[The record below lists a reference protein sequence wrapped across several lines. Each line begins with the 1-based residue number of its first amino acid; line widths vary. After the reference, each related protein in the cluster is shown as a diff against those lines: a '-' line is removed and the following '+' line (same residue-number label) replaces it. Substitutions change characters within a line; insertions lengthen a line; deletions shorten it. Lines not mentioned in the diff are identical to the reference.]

1 MDKKDV
7 VYAVFISDGADQ
19 NVLVATLYCMLDPD
33 ILVQKKSIMK

>member
-7 VYAVFISDGADQ
+7 VSAAYISDGVDQ
-19 NVLVATLYCMLDPD
+19 NVLVVMLYCILDPD

>member
-7 VYAVFISDGADQ
+7 VYAVFILDGVDQ
-19 NVLVATLYCMLDPD
+19 NVLVAMLYCILDPD